1 MRRKIVSIVMASAM
15 VLGLAACG
23 SSGGTTTSSSNG
35 GNDASAADDTTA
47 KSESSDV
54 VEGGS
59 DDDNTLTVWTWD
71 PNFNVYA
78 IQKAAEIYAQDHE
91 GFKVEVSE
99 VQSDDIETRLTT
111 AVSAGDLSTLPDIF
125 LMQDNSF
132 QKYATNYPDIFT
144 DLTDSG
150 IDFSEFSS
158 AKVAYS
164 TLDGKNY
171 GIPFDNGA
179 VIECLRTDMLEQA
192 GFTVDDFTDI
202 TWNDFMEKAKVVKEK
217 TGTAVS
223 AGDLSTLPDIFLMQ
237 DNSFQKYATNY
248 PDIFT
253 DLTDSGIDF
262 SEFSSAKVAY
272 STLDGKNYGIP
283 FDNGA
288 VIECLR
294 TDMLE
299 QAGFTVDDFTD
310 ITWNDFM
317 EKAKVVKEKT
327 GQPILTS
334 QAGSPDLVMEMLQ
347 SCGESLFNEDGSV
360 NIVDN
365 KALKPILEIY
375 SQMVKDGT
383 LVEVTDWDQYIAS
396 INNGTTAGV
405 INGCWIMASITANE
419 DQSGKWALTNM
430 PKLDGIDGATN
441 YSNNGGSSWAIS
453 SNCKKTDL
461 AIDFMKSTF
470 AGSTALYDDIIAKGA
485 LATWAPAG
493 DSEAYAQPV
502 AFFSDDPVYAKI
514 VDFATKTPSN
524 ITGAFYYDARDAV
537 GTALSNII
545 QTGADMDSELQTAQ
559 ETVEFNMGN

>member
-1 MRRKIVSIVMASAM
+1 MCNMRRKIVSIVMASAM

-150 IDFSEFSS
+150 IDFGEFSS

-179 VIECLRTDMLEQA
+179 VIECLRTDMLE
-192 GFTVDDFTDI
+192 
-202 TWNDFMEKAKVVKEK
+202 E
-217 TGTAVS
+217 
-223 AGDLSTLPDIFLMQ
+223 
-237 DNSFQKYATNY
+237 
-248 PDIFT
+248 
-253 DLTDSGIDF
+253 
-262 SEFSSAKVAY
+262 
-272 STLDGKNYGIP
+272 
-283 FDNGA
+283 
-288 VIECLR
+288 
-294 TDMLE
+294 
-299 QAGFTVDDFTD
+299 AGFTVDDFTD

-405 INGCWIMASITANE
+405 INGCWIMASITAND

-441 YSNNGGSSWAIS
+441 YSNNGG
-453 SNCKKTDL
+453 L
-461 AIDFMKSTF
+461 PGQFLP
-470 AGSTALYDDIIAKGA
+470 TARKPILP
-485 LATWAPAG
+485 LT
-493 DSEAYAQPV
+493 
-502 AFFSDDPVYAKI
+502 
-514 VDFATKTPSN
+514 
-524 ITGAFYYDARDAV
+524 
-537 GTALSNII
+537 L
-545 QTGADMDSELQTAQ
+545 
-559 ETVEFNMGN
+559 

>member
-1 MRRKIVSIVMASAM
+1 MKKKIVSLMLVSAM
-15 VLGLAACG
+15 AVSMVACG
-23 SSGGTTTSSSNG
+23 SSDSSGSTSTSGDSASG
-35 GNDASAADDTTA
+35 STESAAA
-47 KSESSDV
+47 
-54 VEGGS
+54 GS
-59 DDDNTLTVWTWD
+59 DENTLTVWCWD
-71 PNFNVYA
+71 PAFNIFAMNEAAKVY
-78 IQKAAEIYAQDHE
+78 QKDHPDVTVNV
-91 GFKVEVSE
+91 VETPWE
-99 VQSDDIETRLTT
+99 DVQTKLTT
-111 AVSAGDLSTLPDIF
+111 AATSGDLSTLPDIL
-125 LMQDNSF
+125 LMQDNAF
-132 QKYATNYPDIFT
+132 QKNVISYPDAFT

-150 IDFSEFSS
+150 IDFSQFAEG
-158 AKVAYS
+158 KTAYS
-164 TLDGKNY
+164 VVDGKNY
-171 GIPFDNGA
+171 GVPFDNGA
-179 VIECLRTDMLEQA
+179 VVGCYRTDLLEQA
-192 GFTVDDFTDI
+192 G
-202 TWNDFMEKAKVVKEK
+202 
-217 TGTAVS
+217 
-223 AGDLSTLPDIFLMQ
+223 L
-237 DNSFQKYATNY
+237 
-248 PDIFT
+248 
-253 DLTDSGIDF
+253 
-262 SEFSSAKVAY
+262 
-272 STLDGKNYGIP
+272 
-283 FDNGA
+283 
-288 VIECLR
+288 
-294 TDMLE
+294 
-299 QAGFTVDDFTD
+299 TVDDFTD

-419 DQSGKWALTNM
+419 DQSGKWAITNM
-430 PKLDGIDGATN
+430 PKLDGVDGATN

-453 SNCKKTDL
+453 SNCKKQDL

-559 ETVEFNMGN
+559 ETVEFNMGG